1 MLDKKIISALSY
13 FSLFFAPIIAPIIIW
28 CTNKDKETRHHVKW
42 ALLTQTTFVAG
53 MVVMI
58 LLYNNV
64 PFSTNSA
71 DTINFLALATV
82 FFIVFLNVSI
92 LIFNLI
98 RGITRVVK
106 HSDDNWARC

>member
-1 MLDKKIISALSY
+1 MFDKKIISALSY
-13 FSLFFAPIIAPIIIW
+13 FSLFFAPVITPAIIW
-28 CTNKDKETRHHVKW
+28 CTNKDKEIRHQW

-53 MVVMI
+53 LIVI
-58 LLYNNV
+58 ISLYNNV

-71 DTINFLALATV
+71 DTIHFLALATV

-98 RGITRVVK
+98 RGITRIVK
-106 HSDDNWARC
+106 RNDDNWARC